1 MSGGGVFIPRAS
13 LSERVARLGLRLAL
27 GTVGAVVAGG
37 CLSLFAV
44 ACGLLSFIR

>member
-1 MSGGGVFIPRAS
+1 MTARLYIPRAS
-13 LSERVARLGLRLAL
+13 LSERLARLALRLAL

-44 ACGLLSFIR
+44 ACGLLTLIR

>member
-1 MSGGGVFIPRAS
+1 MTGGVFIPRAS
-13 LSERVARLGLRLAL
+13 LSERLARLALRLAL